1 MVVGMFALNEQGHA
15 AGNLDRY
22 AAGLD
27 EVQGDSFPL
36 ETEGKPGPVV

>member
-22 AAGLD
+22 AGGLD
-27 EVQGDSFPL
+27 EV
-36 ETEGKPGPVV
+36 